1 MNKEELKNKFGN
13 VKSKIKDA
21 VNKEVRNKDVEMVK
35 DKKTGKTEKSK

>member
-13 VKSKIKDA
+13 VKSKVKDA
-21 VNKEVRNKDVEMVK
+21 LKEVRNKDVEMIK